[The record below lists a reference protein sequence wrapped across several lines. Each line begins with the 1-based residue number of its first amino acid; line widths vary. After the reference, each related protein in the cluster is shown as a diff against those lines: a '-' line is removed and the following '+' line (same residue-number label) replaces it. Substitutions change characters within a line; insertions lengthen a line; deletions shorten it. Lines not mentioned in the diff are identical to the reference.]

1 MSNRN
6 FDSRTII
13 YRLQQLNIAQNVYKA
28 QQSGKPVISNPQNSD
43 SSPQQ
48 ITSYLA
54 GRETTYTKNLGTGYT
69 SSTGGIAN
77 IIQ

>member
-13 YRLQQLNIAQNVYKA
+13 HRLQQLNIAQNLYKTQKNG
-28 QQSGKPVISNPQNSD
+28 QQIINNPQNTD
-43 SSPQQ
+43 SSPQRVTQ
-48 ITSYLA
+48 YLA

-69 SSTGGIAN
+69 TNIGGIAN
-77 IIQ
+77 LIQ